1 MLINEVTQAIIGCAM
16 KVHSA
21 LGPGLLESAYF
32 HCLLHEL
39 QKLPLLVE
47 SEVSL
52 PIAYDGIKID
62 AAYRIDFRVANL
74 VIVEVKAVEKILPV
88 HQAQLLS
95 YLELSKVRV
104 GLLSNFNVVHL
115 VDGIKR
121 MIR

>member
-1 MLINEVTQAIIGCAM
+1 MLINEVTEAIIGCAM

-32 HCLLHEL
+32 RCLRHEL
-39 QKLPLLVE
+39 EKLPVLVE

-62 AAYRIDFRVANL
+62 AAYRIDFKVASL
-74 VIVEVKAVEKILPV
+74 VIVEIKAVEKILPV

-95 YLELSKVRV
+95 YLELSKIRV
-104 GLLSNFNVVHL
+104 GLLINFNVVHL

-121 MIR
+121 MAR